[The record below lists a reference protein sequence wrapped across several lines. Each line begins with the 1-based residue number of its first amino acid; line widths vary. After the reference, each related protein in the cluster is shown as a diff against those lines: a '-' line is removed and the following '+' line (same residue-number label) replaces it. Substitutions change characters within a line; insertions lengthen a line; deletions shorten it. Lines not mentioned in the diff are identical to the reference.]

1 MILLP
6 VSDQEITKIM
16 ARAKAAQIARGRSRR
31 KGQTLSEMPQ
41 PGALVAERWELIEHI
56 GEGGM
61 SEVYRA
67 RHVIM
72 HKSGAVK
79 FLKGALASDPNAVKR
94 FQQEALASGSLSH
107 PNIVQV
113 HDCGISTYGAYLI
126 LEYLEGVSL
135 TEVLEARDGETN
147 NVGVSGALR
156 FDEAI
161 PIFLDI
167 CDGLEHAHKKGIVH
181 RDIKPSNVMLVEPD
195 VAKTDS
201 PDEVQAKLVDFGI
214 AKMLGLDGTASD
226 GELTRTGEVFGSPLY
241 MSPEQCLGRTLDG
254 RADIY
259 SFGMLMYESLTGR
272 KLLMAGNS
280 TATMIR
286 HIEEEA
292 DVNFLA
298 SLEDPLAV
306 PLSEIITRCTRRDPE
321 ERYNDVS
328 VLRTAL
334 LKLKAN
340 REKPAVV
347 SVQAP
352 SRHLKWIVLAAGLVV
367 LLLGAAGV
375 VAIYAE
381 SAPSGLNSSASV
393 GVVPVV
399 MPVKMTHISLPSGM
413 VSARMFDGGEGVLQR
428 IEISPERKLLDGRK
442 TLNKA
447 VQLLSEGHFED
458 AHLRFAF
465 VANLLR
471 PIRLEY
477 PAVNDTLL
485 RAEVGNLQA
494 KCANMYWDALDISLG
509 ELIMSSPSFFTAS
522 PEAQIF
528 ALNARARAQLAHN
541 SWAAA
546 AATIAESLKI
556 YPSSPPPTPDEIV
569 EKAVW
574 TGLMAD
580 LLRLTDKTNA
590 SAGLDEYKVSL
601 ATLERAYISD
611 ADYARAV
618 SKFRAELYYRYGLSL
633 MRVERFGEAEEAF
646 ERSISLFEKIGD
658 SIAPETAAARV
669 QIYLCLKHTDR
680 LESLKYRLKN
690 HL

>member
-1 MILLP
+1 M
-6 VSDQEITKIM
+6 SDQEITKIM
-16 ARAKAAQIARGRSRR
+16 ASARASHIAHGRSRR
-31 KGQTLSEMPQ
+31 KGQTLSELPP

-94 FQQEALASGSLSH
+94 FQQEAIASGSLSH

-113 HDCGISTYGAYLI
+113 HDCGISAYGAYLI

-135 TEVLEARDGETN
+135 TEVLEARAGETN

-161 PIFLDI
+161 PVFLDI

-181 RDIKPSNVMLVEPD
+181 RDIKPSNVMLVEPE
-195 VAKTDS
+195 VAKTGH

-241 MSPEQCLGRTLDG
+241 MSPEQCLGRPLDG

-259 SFGMLMYESLTGR
+259 SLGMLMYESLTGT
-272 KLLMAGNS
+272 KLLMAANS
-280 TATMIR
+280 TATMMR
-286 HIEEEA
+286 HIDEEA
-292 DVNFLA
+292 DVSFLA
-298 SLEDPLAV
+298 SLKDPLAR
-306 PLSEIITRCTRRDPE
+306 PLSEIVARCTRRDPD
-321 ERYNDVS
+321 ERYSDVNA
-328 VLRTAL
+328 LRVAL
-334 LKLKAN
+334 LRLKATF
-340 REKPAVV
+340 EKPATRRE
-347 SVQAP
+347 QAA
-352 SRHLKWIVLAAGLVV
+352 SSSLKWLVLAGSLVILVLCLAG
-367 LLLGAAGV
+367 GAFFF
-375 VAIYAE
+375 AE
-381 SAPSGLNSSASV
+381 SAPAGLNSSTSV
-393 GVVPVV
+393 GVVPLA
-399 MPVKMTHISLPSGM
+399 MPLKMTHVSVPTGM
-413 VSARMFDGGEGVLQR
+413 VSARVFDGGEGVLQR
-428 IEISPERKLLDGRK
+428 IEISPERKLVDGQK

-447 VQLLSEGHFED
+447 FQLLSEGRYED
-458 AHLRFAF
+458 AHLRFDF

-471 PIRLEY
+471 PIRLGY
-477 PAVNDTLL
+477 AAVNGPLL
-485 RAEVGNLQA
+485 RAEVGSLQA

-509 ELIMSSPSFFTAS
+509 ELIMSSPSYYSAPS
-522 PEAQIF
+522 DAKIF

-546 AATIAESLKI
+546 AATIAESLKL
-556 YPSSPPPTPDEIV
+556 YPNSPPPTPDEIV

-574 TGLMAD
+574 TGLLAD

-590 SAGLDEYKVSL
+590 SAGLDEYKSCL
-601 ATLERAYISD
+601 ACLDRAYISD

-618 SKFRAELYYRYGLSL
+618 TKFRAELYYRYGLAL
-633 MRVERFGEAEEAF
+633 IHAERFSEARDAF
-646 ERSISLFEKIGD
+646 DRCLSLFKKVGD
-658 SIAPETAAARV
+658 DMAPEISASRL